1 MSASTPTQP
10 EATPRKHIPFVP
22 EGMQMK
28 ELTLRALLLGLV
40 LTIVLGAAN
49 AYLGLRAGI
58 TIAATYPAA
67 VIAMAVLRAW
77 KGTLLE
83 ENIART
89 AGTIGEG
96 LAAGAIFTIPAFV
109 ISKAWPSFRPADAY
123 WKSTALM
130 MVGSILGVLFIS
142 LVRRVMVEDP
152 ELPFPE
158 SVAAAEI
165 HKAGRR
171 GAQAAKYLFWN
182 IGVGGIVYLLG
193 RFGLFAADKD
203 IHFTVGSLGR
213 SQVSLGTTGTTNI
226 VAAGGTSTFAAP
238 SVSPA
243 YLGVGYIIGLRLA
256 SIQFAGGVLAW
267 GLMVP
272 MLIFFLG
279 PQLKHYLPADTPD
292 DWANMAIS
300 VWRFI
305 VRPIAV
311 GGMLVGAAWTLFKMG
326 KSLTAGIGRA
336 FSDMKQTADQRAKL
350 SRTEQYMSSKVVFS
364 LIALMFIL
372 MCFLYVHISG
382 LIWPAVLAAVVMLI
396 VGFFFAT
403 VSGSLVGFIGSS
415 NNPVSGLTLSTLLI
429 AALLMVSLGVSG
441 TPGVATVLGVAAV
454 VCVSSSVAGELLQD
468 FKVGYILGGTPR
480 KIQIA
485 ELIAVV
491 VASLVMYWPLY
502 LLNTAFGFGSRQLS
516 APQAGLMAT
525 LAIGI
530 VGGNMPWPLVV
541 VGIFFGIGMIMMQVR
556 SPMLV
561 AVGMYLPF
569 ETTFAIFLGGVFR
582 SLGDW
587 MAKRRGLNQAQMAR
601 VENAGVLTASGLI
614 AGESVFGLIWAAL
627 IATGLATSQN
637 RVFQSIEGWAR
648 SITAAQ
654 VFEHPMYLSGVVVMA
669 LLAALMIYLP
679 LTSAGD
685 PSEPAPPT
693 AMM

>member
-1 MSASTPTQP
+1 MSDPVSSQP
-10 EATPRKHIPFVP
+10 GPVPKKHLPFVP
-22 EGMQMK
+22 ESMEMK
-28 ELTLRALLLGLV
+28 EFTLPAILLGLLMTV
-40 LTIVLGAAN
+40 VLGAAN

-67 VIAMAVLRAW
+67 VIGMAVLRAR
-77 KGTLLE
+77 KGSSILE

-89 AGTIGEG
+89 AGSIGESV
-96 LAAGAIFTIPAFV
+96 AAGAIFTIPAFLLAG
-109 ISKAWPSFRPADAY
+109 AWKSFRPADAY
-123 WKSTALM
+123 WKSTALI

-158 SVAAAEI
+158 SVAASEI
-165 HKAGRR
+165 HKAGQR
-171 GAQAAKYLFWN
+171 GAKAAKYLFWN
-182 IGVGGIVYLLG
+182 IGIGGIVYMLG
-193 RFGLFAADKD
+193 RFGLFAADQD
-203 IHFTVGSLGR
+203 FHFAVGSLGR
-213 SQVSLGTTGTTNI
+213 SQVRLGTTANANAL
-226 VAAGGTSTFAAP
+226 AAGGTSMFAAP

-256 SIQFAGGVLAW
+256 SLQFAGGVLAW

-272 MLIFFLG
+272 LLIFFLG
-279 PQLKHYLPADTPD
+279 PQLKSYLPADTPD
-292 DWANMAIS
+292 NWAALAAA

-311 GGMLVGAAWTLFKMG
+311 GGMLVGAAYTLFKMRA
-326 KSLTAGIGRA
+326 SLTAGLGKA
-336 FSDMKQTADQRAKL
+336 FADLRQTADQRAQL

-364 LIALMFIL
+364 LIALMFVA
-372 MCFLYVHISG
+372 MCVLYVHISG
-382 LIWPAVLAAVVMLI
+382 LVWPAILAAVVMLL

-403 VSGSLVGFIGSS
+403 VSGNLVGFIGSS
-415 NNPVSGLTLSTLLI
+415 NNPISGLTLSTLLI
-429 AALLMVSLGVSG
+429 AALLMVALGVSG
-441 TPGVATVLGVAAV
+441 NSGVAAVLGVAAV
-454 VCVSSSVAGELLQD
+454 VCVSSAVAGELLQD

-480 KIQIA
+480 KIQLA

-491 VASLVMYWPLY
+491 VASLVMYWPLM
-502 LLNTAFGFGSRQLS
+502 LLHEANIKAGGIGFGDRQLS

-525 LAIGI
+525 LAVGI

-541 VGIFFGIGMIMMQVR
+541 VGIFFGIAMIMMQVK

-582 SLGDW
+582 SVGDW
-587 MAKRRGLNQAQMAR
+587 AAKRRGYNDAQKAR
-601 VENAGVLTASGLI
+601 VDNAGVLTASGLI
-614 AGESVFGLIWAAL
+614 AGEAILGLVWAGLQFAPKWARPQVFENPSYLVGGMIVM
-627 IATGLATSQN
+627 TGLA
-637 RVFQSIEGWAR
+637 V
-648 SITAAQ
+648 
-654 VFEHPMYLSGVVVMA
+654 
-669 LLAALMIYLP
+669 LMIFLP

-693 AMM
+693 AIM

>member
-1 MSASTPTQP
+1 
-10 EATPRKHIPFVP
+10 
-22 EGMQMK
+22 
-28 ELTLRALLLGLV
+28 
-40 LTIVLGAAN
+40 
-49 AYLGLRAGI
+49 LRAGI

-77 KGTLLE
+77 RGTLLE

-182 IGVGGIVYLLG
+182 IGVGGVVYLLG

-213 SQVSLGTTGTTNI
+213 SQVRLGTTGSTNL

-272 MLIFFLG
+272 LLIFFLG

-292 DWANMAIS
+292 DWATMAIA

-311 GGMLVGAAWTLFKMG
+311 GGMLVGAAYTLFKMG
-326 KSLTAGIGRA
+326 RSLTAGIGRA
-336 FSDMKQTADQRAKL
+336 FSDLRQTADQRAKM
-350 SRTEQYMSSKVVFS
+350 SRTEQYMSSRVVFS

-372 MCFLYVHISG
+372 MCFLYIQISG
-382 LIWPAVLAAVVMLI
+382 LIWPAVLAAVVMLV

-441 TPGVATVLGVAAV
+441 TKGVAVVLGVAAV

-480 KIQIA
+480 KIQMA

-502 LLNTAFGFGSRQLS
+502 LLDTAFGFGSRQLS

-530 VGGNMPWPLVV
+530 VGGDMPWALVV
-541 VGIFFGIGMIMMQVR
+541 VGIFFGIGLIMMQVR

-569 ETTFAIFLGGVFR
+569 ETTFAIFIGGVFR
-582 SLGDW
+582 AIGDW
-587 MAKRRGLNQAQMAR
+587 MAKRRGLNDAQRAR

-614 AGESVFGLIWAAL
+614 AGESVFGLVWAGFIAL
-627 IATGLATSQN
+627 GLATSQQ
-637 RVFQSIEGWAR
+637 RVLQLLEGWAR
-648 SITAAQ
+648 AITSAQ
-654 VFEHPMYLSGVVVMA
+654 IFNHPLYLVGIAVMA
-669 LLAALMIYLP
+669 LLAALMILLP

>member
-1 MSASTPTQP
+1 MSTDNPFPVSEP
-10 EATPRKHIPFVP
+10 EKKFKPFVP
-22 EGMQMK
+22 EDMEMR
-28 ELTLRALLLGLV
+28 EFTWRAILLGLV

-67 VIAMAVLRAW
+67 VIAMAAMRAW
-77 KGTLLE
+77 KGSLLE

-89 AGTIGEG
+89 AGSIGEG
-96 LAAGAIFTIPAFV
+96 IAAGAIFTIPAFL
-109 ISKAWPSFRPADAY
+109 IAKAWPSFSPGDAY
-123 WKSTALM
+123 WKSTALI

-158 SVAAAEI
+158 SVAASEI
-165 HKAGRR
+165 HKAGQR

-182 IGVGGIVYLLG
+182 IGVGGVVYMLG
-193 RFGLFAADKD
+193 KFGLFAADQD
-203 IHFTVGSLGR
+203 FPFTVGNLGH
-213 SQVSLGTTGTTNI
+213 SQVRLGTLESTKV
-226 VAAGGTSTFAAP
+226 VATGGTSVFSAP

-256 SIQFAGGVLAW
+256 SIQFAGSVLAW
-267 GLMVP
+267 GLLVP
-272 MLIFFLG
+272 MMIYFLG
-279 PQLKHYLPADTPD
+279 PSLQHYIPAGTPQDWADTAD
-292 DWANMAIS
+292 A
-300 VWRFI
+300 VWRYI

-311 GGMLVGAAWTLFKMG
+311 GGMLVGAAYTLFKMR
-326 KSLTAGIGRA
+326 KSLTSGFGKAL
-336 FSDMKQTADQRAKL
+336 SDMRQSADQRAKL
-350 SRTEQYMSSKVVFS
+350 GRTERYMSFKTVLG
-364 LIALMFIL
+364 LIALMFVL
-372 MCFLYVHISG
+372 MCALYVQISG
-382 LIWPAVLAAVVMLI
+382 LLWPAILAAVVMLV

-403 VSGSLVGFIGSS
+403 VSGNLVGFIGSS

-441 TPGVATVLGVAAV
+441 EKGVAIVLGVAAV

-480 KIQIA
+480 NIQIA

-491 VASLVMYWPLY
+491 VASLVMYWPLM
-502 LLNTAFGFGSRQLS
+502 LLHQGSINSGGVGFGGPDLP

-525 LAIGI
+525 LAQGI
-530 VGGNMPWPLVV
+530 VGGDMPWALVG
-541 VGIFFGIGMIMMQVR
+541 VGIVFGFAMIMMQVK

-569 ETTFAIFLGGVFR
+569 GTTFAIFVGGVFR

-587 MAKRRGLNQAQMAR
+587 LADRRGYNAAQKAR

-614 AGESVFGLIWAAL
+614 AGEAVLGLVWAGLQFVPQWKAPNHPPQLFSHPSYLVGGLIV
-627 IATGLATSQN
+627 LA
-637 RVFQSIEGWAR
+637 G
-648 SITAAQ
+648 
-654 VFEHPMYLSGVVVMA
+654 
-669 LLAALMIYLP
+669 LAALLIRLP
-679 LTSAGD
+679 ITAAGD

-693 AMM
+693 AIM

>member
-1 MSASTPTQP
+1 MSTPVSGEP
-10 EATPRKHIPFVP
+10 GATPRKHVPFVP

-28 ELTLRALLLGLV
+28 EFTLRAMLLGLL
-40 LTIVLGAAN
+40 LTVVLGAAN

-77 KGTLLE
+77 KGSLLE

-89 AGTIGEG
+89 AGSIGESV
-96 LAAGAIFTIPAFV
+96 AAGAIFTIPAFLLA
-109 ISKAWPSFRPADAY
+109 KAWTSFRPADAY
-123 WKSTALM
+123 WKSTALI

-158 SVAAAEI
+158 SVAASEI
-165 HKAGRR
+165 HKAGQR

-182 IGVGGIVYLLG
+182 IGVGGVVYMLG
-193 RFGLFAADKD
+193 RFGLFAADQD
-203 IHFTVGSLGR
+203 FHPTVGTLGH
-213 SQVSLGTTGTTNI
+213 SQVRLGTTGTSN
-226 VAAGGTSTFAAP
+226 VLPAGGTSMFAAP

-256 SIQFAGGVLAW
+256 SLQFAGGVLAW

-272 MLIFFLG
+272 VLIFFLG
-279 PQLKHYLPADTPD
+279 PQIKQYLPADTPD
-292 DWANMAIS
+292 NWAAIAAA
-300 VWRFI
+300 VWRFV

-311 GGMLVGAAWTLFKMG
+311 GGMLVGAAYTLFNMR
-326 KSLTAGIGRA
+326 KSLTAGLGKA
-336 FSDMKQTADQRAKL
+336 FSDLRQTADQRAKL
-350 SRTEQYMSSKVVFS
+350 SRTEQYMSSKTVFG
-364 LIALMFIL
+364 LIALMFAL
-372 MCFLYVHISG
+372 MCVLYVHISG
-382 LIWPAVLAAVVMLI
+382 LVWPAILAAVVMLV

-403 VSGSLVGFIGSS
+403 VSGNLVGFIGSS
-415 NNPVSGLTLSTLLI
+415 NNPISGLTLSTLLI
-429 AALLMVSLGVSG
+429 AALLMVALGVTG
-441 TPGVATVLGVAAV
+441 TSGVAAVLGVAAV
-454 VCVSSSVAGELLQD
+454 VCVSSAVAGELLQD

-480 KIQIA
+480 RIQMA

-491 VASLVMYWPLY
+491 VASLVMYWPLM
-502 LLNTAFGFGSRQLS
+502 LLHEANIKAGGIGFGDRQLS

-525 LAIGI
+525 LAMGI
-530 VGGNMPWPLVV
+530 VGGEMPWPLVV
-541 VGIFFGIGMIMMQVR
+541 VGIFMGIGLIMMQVK

-587 MAKRRGLNQAQMAR
+587 VARRRGFNAAQMAR
-601 VENAGVLTASGLI
+601 VDNAGVLIASGLI
-614 AGESVFGLIWAAL
+614 AGEAILGLVWAAL
-627 IATGLATSQN
+627 QFAP
-637 RVFQSIEGWAR
+637 GWAR
-648 SITAAQ
+648 PQ
-654 VFEHPMYLSGVVVMA
+654 VFGHPSYLAGLVVM
-669 LLAALMIYLP
+669 LGLAALMIRLP

-685 PSEPAPPT
+685 PNEPAPPT

>member
-1 MSASTPTQP
+1 MSSP
-10 EATPRKHIPFVP
+10 ATEVPGPKKHVPFVP
-22 EGMQMK
+22 ETMHMK
-28 ELTLRALLLGLV
+28 EFTLRAILLGLV
-40 LTIVLGAAN
+40 LTVILGAAN

-182 IGVGGIVYLLG
+182 IGVGGVVYLLG
-193 RFGLFAADKD
+193 RFGLYAADKD
-203 IHFTVGSLGR
+203 IHFAVGSLGR
-213 SQVSLGTTGTTNI
+213 SQVRLGTTGSTNI

-267 GLMVP
+267 GLLVP

-279 PQLKHYLPADTPD
+279 PQLKPYLPADTPD
-292 DWANMAIS
+292 DWAAMSIA
-300 VWRFI
+300 VWRFV

-326 KSLTAGIGRA
+326 KSLTAGIGKALGDLR
-336 FSDMKQTADQRAKL
+336 QTADQRAQM
-350 SRTEQYMSSKVVFS
+350 SRTEQYMSSRVVFG
-364 LIALMFIL
+364 LIALMFVL

-382 LIWPAVLAAVVMLI
+382 LFWPAVLAAVVMLV

-530 VGGNMPWPLVV
+530 VGGDMPWPLVV
-541 VGIFFGIGMIMMQVR
+541 VGIFFGIGLIMMQVR

-569 ETTFAIFLGGVFR
+569 ETTFAIFIGGIFR

-587 MAKRRGLNQAQMAR
+587 LAKRRGLNPAQMAR
-601 VENAGVLTASGLI
+601 TENAGVLVASGLI
-614 AGESVFGLIWAAL
+614 AGESVFGLVWAAL
-627 IATGLATSQN
+627 IAMGLASSQP
-637 RVFQSIEGWAR
+637 RVLQVIEGWAR
-648 SITAAQ
+648 RTTAAQ
-654 VFEHPMYLSGVVVMA
+654 IFKHPTYLAGVVVMA
-669 LLAALMIYLP
+669 LLAILMIWLP